1 MEEERGYDNII
12 IITPIKKSYICI
24 TYLDLSSGHPVF
36 LHEFYGGGSAVDH
49 EWFQF
54 TCPYQLDG
62 LNYNITVIQ
71 RFKKIMVG

>member
-1 MEEERGYDNII
+1 MEEERGYDNYFYN
-12 IITPIKKSYICI
+12 PNKEELCI

-36 LHEFYGGGSAVDH
+36 LHEFYVRGSAVDH

-71 RFKKIMVG
+71 R